1 MTGAESATAIVLD
14 RHPFWHE
21 AVEHVLL
28 RIDVQVVGKATS
40 PVEALGLIELLRP
53 DILVTAITMDA
64 GEPDGL
70 TCIREA
76 HELVPDL
83 RTVVLSMHSDR
94 DHVDAALEAG
104 ASAYVSKS
112 AHPDDLALAVRQTLE
127 QSSAANAPR
136 RTSYSSDRATALTR
150 REREILQL
158 LAEGHSNAQLAKLL
172 WVTEQT
178 IKFHLSNIYR
188 KLNVSN
194 RTEAAH
200 WARVRGLLETPS
212 DPVVVR
218 A

>member
-1 MTGAESATAIVLD
+1 LD

-40 PVEALGLIELLRP
+40 PVEALDLIELLRP
-53 DILVTAITMDA
+53 DVLVTAITMDS

-70 TCIREA
+70 TCIRDA
-76 HELVPDL
+76 HELVPHL

-94 DHVDAALEAG
+94 DHVDAAFEAG
-104 ASAYVSKS
+104 ASACVSKS

-127 QSSAANAPR
+127 QASAASPPR
-136 RTSYSSDRATALTR
+136 RASYSSDRTTALTR

-212 DPVVVR
+212 DPVVIR